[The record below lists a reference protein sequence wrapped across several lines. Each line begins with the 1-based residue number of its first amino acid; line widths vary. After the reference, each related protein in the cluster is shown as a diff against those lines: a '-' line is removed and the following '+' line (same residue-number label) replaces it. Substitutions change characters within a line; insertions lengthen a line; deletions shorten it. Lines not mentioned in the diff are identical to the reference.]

1 MEKLELHEKDRE
13 AIRKAKEVIE
23 ERVVRRESTSPHV
36 TSAANHH
43 HYHRHRKLH
52 PIASHL

>member
-23 ERVVRRESTSPHV
+23 ERVVSGESTSPHV

-43 HYHRHRKLH
+43 YYHRRTANSI
-52 PIASHL
+52 PSHL